1 MILDALLAFD
11 TAYTFVAGTTGTVAA
26 HDSTNIIDLGITS
39 GIPSSASGGGARDIG
54 IGDDPA
60 LKLLVLV
67 TTTVTSGGA
76 GTLALALNG
85 AIDNGSGIPA
95 AFSVWWTSPAYALA
109 TMNAVSRLYDMD
121 MPPQPADSGASCP
134 SVCSGERQSAG
145 RPDNS
150 LPAQNH
156 LLGWVLWPSPCSYNW
171 HRSDLYLRVSDQN
184 HPCSANYY
192 RWNYRR

>member
-39 GIPSSASGGGARDIG
+39 CIPSSASGGGARDIG

-109 TMNAVSRLYDMD
+109 TMNAGSRLYDMD
-121 MPPQPADSGASCP
+121 MPRPPDGIAIPRFLKMVYTIAGAALTGGTIQAYI
-134 SVCSGERQSAG
+134 VLDRDDQVYQST
-145 RPDNS
+145 DNS
-150 LPAQNH
+150 VLGGYPAGIN
-156 LLGWVLWPSPCSYNW
+156 V
-171 HRSDLYLRVSDQN
+171 
-184 HPCSANYY
+184 AN
-192 RWNYRR
+192 